1 MKKIILLLLCL
12 WGLQQQAAAQVIST
26 EGKEFYVG
34 FMTTNGNGSG
44 SSRIIISSRL
54 GASGTVTAEG
64 NPLAVPV
71 INPVSMPFNVPAG
84 ETRVITVSAGSNHRS
99 TVNEVAQSFKVIYV
113 KSDNND
119 ISVTANNQ
127 VDNRTEASS
136 VLPITSL
143 GASTEY
149 IINSSATGTTTAS
162 GSEFAEFLVVA
173 YNDNTVVEITPT
185 INTGGGKIA
194 GAMFSITLQKNQ
206 MVQYVAQNR
215 GQDFSGTRVKAAD
228 GTCKPFAVF
237 AGSQASTLCP
247 TGNGT
252 SWQHTYEQQ
261 YPLETWGK
269 EYIVMPFAEATNYWY
284 RIVAKEDNTVV
295 TIKNPAGVD
304 ETVNLNATQNTARFV
319 TAANSPL
326 YINSDKAISVSQMTL
341 SAACSGALQGDVSLV
356 ILNPLNQTTKQTTFN
371 TLPLA
376 DDGTHFANVIMQT
389 ADVPDLRFNGG
400 TTDGSGVGLAT
411 LFSALPQLPNY
422 SRAILSIGSTV
433 GGNNVTPLTSTLSST
448 KDFIAYAYG
457 YSATDVYAYSVG
469 ASFENQAYNFT
480 INPNP
485 LCDPNR
491 TVTVAGSGINI
502 ATYSWDF
509 GDGSP
514 VVTGQNPPPH
524 TYAAVGFYEI
534 TMTVTFVGGGTG
546 CSATGVL
553 KKQAKIYPTAPPT
566 ASIGAD
572 QTVCQGTNV
581 VFTAPTGQDQ
591 TYEWYKDNV
600 VIAGAT
606 LQTLTLN
613 NVGATNAGAY
623 KVKITRGGVCEVT
636 SNSVNLT
643 VVPLPI
649 VNITPL
655 NPGFCAGGAVL
666 LTANTATAGV
676 TFEWRRNNTEIP
688 GATGSTFLATT
699 LGDYTVFAIGAAPTN
714 CRSLVSNTA
723 TVTVIAAPAVT
734 IKGKDDKTY
743 FCAGESLEL
752 QGTATPVSTSY
763 TYQWQFK
770 ATPLAAYTD
779 IAGATAINHTTNV
792 VGYYRLRVTNTTTNC
807 QSFSTPDLFIE
818 QKALPSATLLTD
830 VMPVICEGSAIVF
843 FTTPIPN
850 PTMTTFT
857 YEWYIDNVV
866 AAGNTPTFTRTY
878 NIAGNYNIKAK
889 ITDNTTNCTF
899 MTPEVLVVVNP
910 MPNVNVNVP
919 LTVFC
924 ANTNTTLT
932 AAVAPAGQVYNY
944 QWKRGGVDIAGEINS
959 TLLVTSTGSYTVQI
973 TTDKNC
979 VKTSNPVTITVNPMP
994 TANISATLTTFCS
1007 VLTSTLSVTT
1017 TPTPAEVWTYEWQRN
1032 GTAIAGETNNTL
1044 TTNISGNYAVKITN
1058 QFGCF
1063 LLSNVIPII
1072 VNPSPDPTI
1081 AATPTVLCQGE
1092 NTVINTVPVPA
1103 GQTWTYEWL
1112 RNNVVIA
1119 GQANATLTVTTSG
1132 NYTVRVTTDLGCIL
1146 TTPTPLAITVNPL
1159 PVVSIT
1165 GVNASYCSN
1174 AAAVDL
1180 AGKGTPAGGVFT
1192 LTEGANPPVVVTE
1205 INPPTLTPGAYTLTY
1220 TFTNPTT
1227 TCVNSATQAVFINNV
1242 VPVNIT
1248 NLQDKYCIN
1257 DAVFVLTGSG
1267 VGGTGQ
1273 FFVNANPAPITSFN
1287 PTNLGIL
1294 PQPITIKYVYTYGT
1308 GCSEEATKVVTI
1320 NQLPTVS
1327 ITGLATQY
1335 CSNGLPIDLTAT
1347 AAPTGGT
1354 GIFKINGITV
1364 TGTPPKFNPV
1374 TLGSGNHL
1382 VEYFYTDL
1390 NGCENKASQNVEI
1403 LAPTALTFL
1412 GLGTRYCEN
1421 VADITLAAN
1430 PAGGAFFVNGVPETK
1445 FRPAALGAGVHAV
1458 KYVYTAPGLA
1468 ACKDEITRAV
1478 TVVTPTK
1485 VFYANPIKKDYCVS
1499 DADFL
1504 LVPTP
1509 AGAVVTIDGLPA
1521 PAGALPNTYIFSPS
1535 TLGARTVAYIV
1546 KSTFVDANGCVD
1558 VLESQVFVN
1567 PLPVVTMTG
1576 VNPDYCLNDNAFTPI
1591 VNPTG
1596 GVFSIAG
1603 SNIAAPIRPST
1614 LGVGTYVLRYTFKDA
1629 KTCEK
1634 FVETTFTVKPLP
1646 TPAITTVLAPNYCV
1660 SSPAFVLNATP
1671 LGGKFFINGSP
1682 ATGLP
1687 NNAINSVII
1696 NPATIGVSPNVV
1708 ITYSYTAANGC
1719 TATTTATTRI
1729 IAEPAA
1735 PTFTDVV
1742 TCKSA
1747 TPIRLNAYLPSHD
1760 VNISYVWRNKG
1771 TGVVLATTPSL
1782 IVDATGIYTV
1792 QITDARACNPALV
1805 EAKVTVNPNPVVN
1818 LGADRTVCGNQ
1829 RIVLD
1834 ADPNGN
1840 NTGNFKYKWS
1850 TGATTKSITI
1860 NSDTIRGTRAYS
1872 VEVTDEN
1879 FPSKCVGRDEI
1890 LLFFNDIPVV
1900 NLGAN
1905 RAICNPSQ
1913 VPYKLIGYDVS
1924 HANLNVTY
1932 KWTNPF
1938 AANPSATLATT
1949 PNYDITVPG
1958 VYAVTVTT
1966 ANGCSARDTV
1976 EILFDGDPSLKI
1988 LGADNNGQCLTE
2000 ATLFVQAT
2008 NILDYEITWEG
2019 PGIKST
2025 TQDKLSITV
2034 NKSGRYTVKVKDKTK
2049 ETKCNAAV
2057 SVDVF
2062 VADFPTAVIKPVS
2075 IGNSIVVC
2083 QDSTLVLDAYDISH
2097 LSSIKYEWRNLATNA
2112 VVGTSSKLSLKYS
2125 DVNTFDPVQFSVKIT
2140 PPSNCVSTDIV
2151 TVTFQPRP
2159 IATIDNNFP
2168 KQICLGE
2175 SFTLRAS
2182 GGDTY
2187 KWTSNDNKVANLP
2200 TTPNLTMTPGA
2211 AGTYF
2216 YTVEVGNANSKL
2228 CKSTKVTAT
2237 IVVNPAMTVK
2247 LPAQKEVKSCE
2258 DTPIEVDVF
2267 DPAHPLSVRYA
2278 WRSVA
2283 TGEIVGNASRQKF
2296 DFASLKPQPTYNTL
2310 LYEVSVSDGV
2320 TGCVKRDTLKV
2331 IFVRKAKP
2339 IINKNIPLQ
2348 YCLGEEITL
2357 TASQGGT
2364 YRWSTGATGES
2375 VKVTPL
2381 TTGTFTYSV
2390 SSRFDELCSEGTDAI
2405 TLQINPIPTVIA
2417 NANKDLKI
2425 CAGDRITLTAT
2436 GGIRYEWEHGDKTA
2450 STTVAPT
2457 KDTKYIVYA
2466 FNEFGC
2472 KSKADE
2478 VLVKVTPIKELP
2490 PRIVLCQGERT
2501 ELDATNPDPAPATY
2515 LWNTGDQR
2523 PKIPIF
2529 KAGTYTVTVKIKECV
2544 YTQTTEVIYR
2554 NLPRLAL
2561 SRDTLLCFAKPNE
2574 AEDKPYRAYQHTI
2587 QAKLLNMEAGEV
2599 YYYDWKVKGT
2609 PTLIPEGVGRV
2620 EADGMIPLPINT
2632 AEDVNI
2638 TYELRVRMESTQ
2650 CQTIDMVRV
2659 QYNCDGRIKIPSA
2672 FTPNDD
2678 KLNDKFAPI
2687 TSDLTGILVQVYHKW
2702 GDVVYEKFIDSKKN
2716 GGWDGTFKDE
2726 WGWDGTFNGT
2736 PVPADNYQYVIV
2748 YWSKDRK
2755 GFAKRQSV
2763 TGSITVI
2770 REVTR

>member
-12 WGLQQQAAAQVIST
+12 FGLHLQSKAQVVST

-34 FMTTNGNGSG
+34 FMTIVDNSG
-44 SSRIIISSRL
+44 RTRLVISSKL
-54 GASGTVTAEG
+54 GATGTITQQPSGTLITTFDVPAGTTKVYDIGATAG
-64 NPLAVPV
+64 AYRPV
-71 INPVSMPFNVPAG
+71 INEVP
-84 ETRVITVSAGSNHRS
+84 ESN
-99 TVNEVAQSFKVIYV
+99 KVIYV

-119 ISVTANNQ
+119 ISVTANNS
-127 VDNRTEASS
+127 VSNRTEASS

-143 GASTEY
+143 GAVTEY
-149 IINSSATGTTTAS
+149 IVNTSAVGDTFA
-162 GSEFAEFLVVA
+162 GSELSEFLIVA
-173 YNDNTVVEITPT
+173 YENNTVVEITPT
-185 INTGGGKIA
+185 INTSGGKIA
-194 GAMFSITLQKNQ
+194 GTMFTVNLLKGQ
-206 MVQYVAQNR
+206 MVQYVAANR
-215 GQDFSGTRVKAAD
+215 GQDFSGTRIKAAD

-237 AGSQASTLCP
+237 AGSQASTLCRP
-247 TGNGT
+247 PSVGPS

-269 EYIVMPFAEATNYWY
+269 KYIVMPFQNANDYWY
-284 RIVAKEDNTVV
+284 RVVAREDNTTV
-295 TIKNPAGVD
+295 TIKNTAGVD
-304 ETVNLNATQNTARFV
+304 EIVNLNATQNVAKFI
-319 TAANSPL
+319 TAAASPF
-326 YINSDKAISVSQMTL
+326 YISADKAISVSQMTL
-341 SAACSGALQGDVSLV
+341 TSACSGAGQGDVSLV

-376 DDGTHFANVIMQT
+376 SIGSHYVNIIMKT
-389 ADVPDLRFNGG
+389 VDVPELRFNSATTDPSGNLLTALFTPVPQLTDYSVATIFIG
-400 TTDGSGVGLAT
+400 TTAGGL
-411 LFSALPQLPNY
+411 
-422 SRAILSIGSTV
+422 G
-433 GGNNVTPLTSTLSST
+433 VTPLTSTLSST
-448 KDFIAYAYG
+448 KEFIAYAYG
-457 YSATDVYAYSVG
+457 YSSTDVYAYSVG

-514 VVTGQNPPPH
+514 IVTGQNPPPH
-524 TYAAVGFYEI
+524 TYAAAGFYEI
-534 TMTVTFVGGGTG
+534 TMTVTFVGGGVG

-566 ASIGAD
+566 ASIGTD
-572 QTVCQGTNV
+572 QTVCEKTNV
-581 VFTAPTGQDQ
+581 VLTAPNGPDQ
-591 TYEWYKDNV
+591 TYEWYKDGV
-600 VIAGAT
+600 FITGAT
-606 LQTLTLN
+606 LQSLTLT
-613 NVGATNAGAY
+613 NVNATNTGAY
-623 KVKITRGGVCEVT
+623 KVKITRGGICEVT
-636 SNSVNLT
+636 SNTVNVVVIPLPVVNLT
-643 VVPLPI
+643 PLSAS
-649 VNITPL
+649 
-655 NPGFCAGGAVL
+655 FCAGGTVL
-666 LTANTATAGV
+666 LTANTTVTPGV
-676 TFEWRRNNTEIP
+676 TYEWRRNDVIIAA
-688 GATGSTFLATT
+688 GATSNTYLANLAGS
-699 LGDYTVFAIGAAPTN
+699 YTVFAISAAPTN
-714 CRSLVSNTA
+714 CRSLVSNA
-723 TVTVIAAPAVT
+723 VIVELIDAPTVT
-734 IKGKDDKTY
+734 IKGQDDKTY
-743 FCAGESLEL
+743 FCAGESLQL
-752 QGTATPVSTSY
+752 QGTALPALPTY

-770 ATPLAAYTD
+770 PTPLAAYTD
-779 IAGATAINHTTNV
+779 IVGATAINYTTNV
-792 VGYYRLRVTNTTTNC
+792 VGYYRLRVTNPITSC

-818 QKALPSATLLTD
+818 QKALPSATLLTSI
-830 VMPVICEGSAIVF
+830 PPIICEGTTITFS
-843 FTTPIPN
+843 TTPIPT
-850 PTMTTFT
+850 PALTTFK
-857 YEWYIDNVV
+857 YEWFENNIPIGGDFATYSNIYNT
-866 AAGNTPTFTRTY
+866 AGIFNM
-878 NIAGNYNIKAK
+878 KVK

-899 MTPEVLVVVNP
+899 TTPEVALVVNP

-932 AAVAPAGQVYNY
+932 AQTAPAGQVYNY
-944 QWKRGGVDIAGEINS
+944 QWKRDGVDIAGETNS
-959 TLLVTSTGSYTVQI
+959 TLLVTTSGSYTVQI

-979 VKTSNPVTITVNPMP
+979 VKTSNPAVITVNPMP
-994 TANISATLTTFCS
+994 TANIAATLTTLCS
-1007 VLTSTLSVTT
+1007 AVTTTLSVTT
-1017 TPTPAEVWTYEWQRN
+1017 TPTVAETWTYEWQRN
-1032 GTAIAGETNNTL
+1032 GTPVVGETNNTL
-1044 TTNISGNYAVKITN
+1044 ITNTSGNYAVKITN

-1063 LLSNVIPII
+1063 LLSNIIPII

-1103 GQTWTYEWL
+1103 GQTWAYQWI
-1112 RNNVVIA
+1112 RNGTDIV
-1119 GQANATLTVTTSG
+1119 GQTNPTLTVTTTG
-1132 NYTVRVTTDLGCIL
+1132 NYAVRITTALGCVL
-1146 TTPTPLAITVNPL
+1146 TTPTPLPITVNPL

-1174 AAAVDL
+1174 AATVDL

-1192 LTEGANPPVVVTE
+1192 LTEGTNPPVIVTQ
-1205 INPPTLTPGAYTLTY
+1205 INPTALTPGAYTLTY
-1220 TFTNPTT
+1220 IYTNPTT
-1227 TCVNSATQAVFINNV
+1227 SCVNSATQAVFINNV

-1248 NLQDKYCIN
+1248 NLEDKYCIN

-1308 GCSEEATKVVTI
+1308 GCSEEATKTVTI

-1335 CSNGLPIDLTAT
+1335 CSNGLPIDLVAT
-1347 AAPTGGT
+1347 VAPTGGT
-1354 GIFKINGITV
+1354 GVFKINGVTV

-1390 NGCENKASQNVEI
+1390 NGCENKASQNVEV

-1412 GLGTRYCEN
+1412 GLGTKYCEN

-1430 PAGGAFFVNGVPETK
+1430 PAGGTFFVNGVPETK
-1445 FRPAALGAGVHAV
+1445 FRPATLGTGVYAV

-1478 TVVTPTK
+1478 TVVAPTK
-1485 VFYANPIKKDYCVS
+1485 VFYATPIKKDYCVS

-1521 PAGALPNTYIFSPS
+1521 PAGALPNTYIFSPA
-1535 TLGARTVAYIV
+1535 TLGARTVPYIV
-1546 KSTFVDANGCVD
+1546 KSTFVDANACVD

-1576 VNPDYCLNDNAFTPI
+1576 VNPDYCLNDIAFTPI

-1603 SNIAAPIRPST
+1603 SNIAAPIKPST
-1614 LGVGTYVLRYTFKDA
+1614 LGVGTYILRYTFKDA

-1646 TPAITTVLAPNYCV
+1646 TPVITTVLAPNYCV
-1660 SSPAFVLNATP
+1660 SSPAFALNATP
-1671 LGGKFFINGSP
+1671 LGGKFFINGAP
-1682 ATGLP
+1682 VTGLP
-1687 NNAINSVII
+1687 NNAVNSVIFT
-1696 NPATIGVSPNVV
+1696 PATIGISPNVE

-1719 TATTTATTRI
+1719 TATTTVSTKI

-1735 PTFTDVV
+1735 PTFTDLV

-1792 QITDARACNPALV
+1792 QITDARACNPVIA

-1829 RIVLD
+1829 TIVLD
-1834 ADPNGN
+1834 ADPTGS

-1860 NSDTIRGTRAYS
+1860 NSATIRGTRAYS

-1900 NLGAN
+1900 DLGSD

-1924 HANLNVTY
+1924 HASLNVTY

-1958 VYAVTVTT
+1958 VYTVAVTT
-1966 ANGCSARDTV
+1966 ANGCTTRDTV

-1988 LGADNNGQCLTE
+1988 LGADNDGKCLTE

-2008 NILDYEITWEG
+2008 NVLDYEITWEG
-2019 PGIKST
+2019 PGIIST
-2025 TQDKLSITV
+2025 TPDKLSVKV
-2034 NKSGRYTVKVKDKTK
+2034 NKSGRYTVKVKDKKK

-2062 VADFPTAVIKPVS
+2062 IADFPDAVIKPVTV
-2075 IGNSIVVC
+2075 GNSIVAC
-2083 QDSTLVLDAYDISH
+2083 QDNTLVLDAYDVSH
-2097 LSSIKYEWRNLATNA
+2097 LSSIKYEWRNLTTNA
-2112 VVGTSSKLSLKYS
+2112 VVGTSAKLNLKYS
-2125 DVNTFDPVQFSVKIT
+2125 DVNTFDPVRFSVKIT

-2187 KWTSNDNKVANLP
+2187 KWTSNDDKVVNLP
-2200 TTPNLTMTPGA
+2200 TTPTLTMTPGA
-2211 AGTYF
+2211 EGTYF
-2216 YTVEVGNANSKL
+2216 YTVEVSNANSKL
-2228 CKSTKVTAT
+2228 CESTKVTAT

-2267 DPAHPLSVRYA
+2267 DPTHPFSVRYT
-2278 WRSVA
+2278 WKNVA

-2296 DFASLKPQPTYNTL
+2296 DFASIKPQPTYNPV
-2310 LYEVSVSDGV
+2310 LYEVSVTDGV
-2320 TGCVKRDTLKV
+2320 TGCVAKDILKV

-2357 TASQGGT
+2357 TASQGST

-2375 VKVTPL
+2375 IKVTPL

-2390 SSRFDELCSEGTDAI
+2390 SSRFDELCSEGTDEI

-2425 CAGDRITLTAT
+2425 CAGDKITLTAT
-2436 GGIRYEWEHGDKTA
+2436 GAVRYEWEHGDKTA
-2450 STTVAPT
+2450 STTVSPT
-2457 KDTKYIVYA
+2457 KDTWYVVYG

-2472 KSKADE
+2472 KSKADN

-2490 PRIVLCQGERT
+2490 PRIVLCEGERT

-2529 KAGTYTVTVKIKECV
+2529 KAGTYTVTVKIKDCI
-2544 YTQTTEVIYR
+2544 YSQTTEVIYR
-2554 NLPRLAL
+2554 SLPRLAL

-2574 AEDKPYRAYQHTI
+2574 TEDKPYRAYQHTI

-2609 PTLIPEGVGRV
+2609 STLIPEGIGRV
-2620 EADGMIPLPINT
+2620 EADGMIPLPIST
-2632 AEDVNI
+2632 AENVDL
-2638 TYELRVRMESTQ
+2638 TYELRVRMESTK
-2650 CQTIDMVRV
+2650 CQTIDEVRV
-2659 QYNCDGRIKIPSA
+2659 KYNCDGRIKIPSA

-2678 KLNDKFAPI
+2678 KLNDIFAPL

-2702 GDVVYEKFIDSKKN
+2702 GDIVYEKFIDSKKN
-2716 GGWDGTFKDE
+2716 GGWDGTFKEE